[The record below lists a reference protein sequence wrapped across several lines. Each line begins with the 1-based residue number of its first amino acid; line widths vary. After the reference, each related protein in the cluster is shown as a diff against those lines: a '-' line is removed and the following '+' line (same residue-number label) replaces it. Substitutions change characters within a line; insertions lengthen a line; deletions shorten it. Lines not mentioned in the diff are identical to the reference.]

1 MAVQSATYADIH
13 LSEEDIKSR
22 YIQPALEDKGWD
34 KYHMRLEFPYTAGQI
49 VVQGSLKHRKR
60 GKRVD
65 FLLYTEDNYPIAVV
79 EAKDRKHAPADSVC
93 NYYKKFASF
102 HNQHPECESDEL
114 FPPTVQNLGNAFTK
128 YGIVQIGSIIV
139 KTEWD
144 GEIHVNF

>member
-65 FLLYTEDNYPIAVV
+65 YLLYSEDNYPIAVV
-79 EAKDRKHAPADSVC
+79 SITCYIPRITIPLPLSRQRIENMP
-93 NYYKKFASF
+93 
-102 HNQHPECESDEL
+102 L
-114 FPPTVQNLGNAFTK
+114 PTAFSRLLTTHTTWTCLLPTLPMAR
-128 YGIVQIGSIIV
+128 SLWS
-139 KTEWD
+139 TT
-144 GEIHVNF
+144 